1 MNNKQKKAMF
11 GMIAIVLLLLL
22 IGIGYLWDIVRKQ
35 EENKNTEPNTEVL
48 SQADKNSIYHDG
60 KEYVY
65 NKNVKNIL
73 FLGIDKGEEITLNE
87 TLGKGGQADTIMLFS
102 IDRENQTTRILQISR
117 NAMTDIDL
125 YDKNGNYYTSIKAQ
139 LATQYAYGNGADTS
153 CWATKRTVSELL
165 NDLPIAGYFALD
177 ISGVSVINDMI
188 GGVTITIPEDY
199 TEIDPAFVKGA
210 TITLNGKQAEKYVRY
225 RDPNMIGGNDLR
237 MQRQAQYIPALLDS
251 LSKISEKTDE
261 ELNRMMEA
269 ISKYMVTDLS
279 ADDLKV
285 MLKSDINMKNIETVP
300 GESKK
305 GEIYEEFYVDEENL
319 QKILIKMFYKQK

>member
-11 GMIAIVLLLLL
+11 GMVAIVLVLLL
-22 IGIGYLWDIVRKQ
+22 IGIGYLWDVIRKQ
-35 EENKNTEPNTEVL
+35 DQDRNTEKNTEVL
-48 SQADKNSIYHDG
+48 SQADKDTIFHNG
-60 KEYVY
+60 EAYVY
-65 NKNVKNIL
+65 NKNKKNIL
-73 FLGIDKGEEITLNE
+73 FLGIDKGEEITISD
-87 TLGKGGQADTIMLFS
+87 TIGKGGQADTIMLLS
-102 IDRENQTTRILQISR
+102 IDNEKNTTSILQISR

-210 TITLNGKQAEKYVRY
+210 TITLNGEQAEKYVRY
-225 RDPNMIGGNDLR
+225 RDPDMIGGNDLR
-237 MQRQAQYIPALLDS
+237 MQRQAQYIPALLSS
-251 LSKISEKTDE
+251 LRKISEKSDD

-269 ISKYMVTDLS
+269 VSKYTVTDLS
-279 ADDLKV
+279 ADDLMV
-285 MLKSDINMKNIETVP
+285 MLKMDWNMENIETVP

-305 GEIYEEFYVDEENL
+305 GEKYEEFYVDEENL
-319 QKILIKMFYKQK
+319 QKILIKTFYKQK

>member
-11 GMIAIVLLLLL
+11 GMVAIVLLLLL

-165 NDLPIAGYFALD
+165 NNLPIAGYFALD

-261 ELNRMMEA
+261 ELNLMMDA

-285 MLKSDINMKNIETVP
+285 MLKSEINMENIETVP